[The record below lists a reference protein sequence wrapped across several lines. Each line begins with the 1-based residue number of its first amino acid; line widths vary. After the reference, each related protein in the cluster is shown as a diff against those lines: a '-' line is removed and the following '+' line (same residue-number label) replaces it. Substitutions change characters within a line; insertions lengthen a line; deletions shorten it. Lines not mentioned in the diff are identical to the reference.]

1 MGEEEDGTPD
11 RKVIPLPPTRDKSL
25 FQNHS
30 SSASTGMEGPTSGS
44 LTPMPLRLRRP
55 SSHTAQP
62 VSKVQKRGM

>member
-1 MGEEEDGTPD
+1 MGTPD
-11 RKVIPLPPTRDKSL
+11 GKVILLPPTKDNNL

-30 SSASTGMEGPTSGS
+30 SSPSKETEP
-44 LTPMPLRLRRP
+44 LTPGGHTPIPLRLRRL